1 MRHGSSEPYGSLS
14 PDLTWR
20 RRAGARAARACH
32 ADPDLFFPISATAA
46 AAPQIARAKAICAGC
61 PVRSACLGFAMAH
74 RDLQGIWGG
83 TTDEERRKTRRSKA
97 RSAARAARTGRAA

>member
-1 MRHGSSEPYGSLS
+1 MEAPSLDVS
-14 PDLTWR
+14 WKRRGWR
-20 RRAGARAARACH
+20 TRSACLN

-46 AAPQIARAKAICAGC
+46 AAPQVAWAKAICAGC

>member
-1 MRHGSSEPYGSLS
+1 METLS
-14 PDLTWR
+14 PDPAWR
-20 RRAGARAARACH
+20 RREWRTRSACLS

-46 AAPQIARAKAICAGC
+46 AAPQITRAKTICAGC

-97 RSAARAARTGRAA
+97 RSEARARRAA